1 MTRKNC
7 TSAFLKLFLC
17 LLMNLKL
24 VNKTTSLFNDFI
36 SLFFPRLCAACE
48 TTLMKSEEV
57 LCLECLH
64 DLPLAVFNGT
74 GDSPLDKI
82 FWGRVKINKTFALF
96 LFSKKGKVQHLIH
109 QLKYK
114 NRPDVGI
121 YLGKMLA
128 NHLKKMYPGEFD
140 IVVPVPLHKDK
151 EKKRGYNQSGMI
163 TRGIAEV
170 LGISE
175 GDANFVKITF
185 TETQTRKARFA
196 RYENVKETFSVVN
209 PEFFTGKHILLVDDV
224 ITTGATLESCA
235 SKLLEVPEVKV
246 SIACLA
252 FASK

>member
-1 MTRKNC
+1 MTVLTKI
-7 TSAFLKLFLC
+7 SY
-17 LLMNLKL
+17 
-24 VNKTTSLFNDFI
+24 LFNDFI

-48 TTLMKSEEV
+48 TTLMRSEDV
-57 LCLECLH
+57 LCLNCLH

-74 GDSPLDKI
+74 DDSPLDKI
-82 FWGRVKINKTFALF
+82 FWGRADISKTFALF

-128 NHLKKMYPGEFD
+128 KHLNEFYPGQFD

-151 EKKRGYNQSGMI
+151 EKKRGYNQSTMI
-163 TRGIAEV
+163 AQ
-170 LGISE
+170 GISE
-175 GDANFVKITF
+175 VLNIPVGNANFIKVTY

-196 RYENVKETFSVVN
+196 RYENVKETFNVVD
-209 PEFFTGKHILLVDDV
+209 PSQFAGKHLLLVDDV

-235 SKLLEVPEVKV
+235 AKLLAVPEAKV

>member
-1 MTRKNC
+1 ME
-7 TSAFLKLFLC
+7 
-17 LLMNLKL
+17 LLHKIS
-24 VNKTTSLFNDFI
+24 SLFSDFI

-57 LCLECLH
+57 LCLNCLH

-74 GDSPLDKI
+74 DDSPLDKI
-82 FWGRVKINKTFALF
+82 FWGRVNARKTFALF

-114 NRPDVGI
+114 NRPDVGV

-128 NHLKKMYPGEFD
+128 KHLNELYPGQFD
-140 IVVPVPLHKDK
+140 VVVPVPLHKDK
-151 EKKRGYNQSGMI
+151 ERKRGYNQSAMI
-163 TRGIAEV
+163 AQGIAEV
-170 LGISE
+170 LNIPV
-175 GDANFVKITF
+175 GDTNFIKVTY

-196 RYENVKETFSVVN
+196 RYENVKETFKVVDSDV
-209 PEFFTGKHILLVDDV
+209 FAGKHLLLVDDV

-235 SKLLEVPEVKV
+235 AKLLDVPEAKV